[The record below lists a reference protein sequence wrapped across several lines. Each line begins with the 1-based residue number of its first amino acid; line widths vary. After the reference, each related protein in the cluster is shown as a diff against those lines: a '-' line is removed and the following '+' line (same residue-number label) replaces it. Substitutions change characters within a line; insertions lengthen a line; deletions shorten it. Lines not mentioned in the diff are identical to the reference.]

1 MKVLAHK
8 SVPPKFSSIQQDHQQ
23 LTNQVGQNFKGKSK
37 TPLSFE
43 KIQVGAKLSLEGPQ
57 IVFRHLGLLSDRALT
72 PMEVRH
78 KEFEVI
84 YSQSWVLC
92 EMSAGHQEVQTTR
105 LQKALYA
112 TKSLLHTPMQ
122 ILNLTKLQSLKDRL
136 NHAGIALLEPPCS
149 IEQFF
154 TTKVI
159 LQTMFAV
166 AMKKRIVE
174 NKETEALC
182 FFKQV
187 AETNLEDKV
196 EFMRGVLI
204 QTSLPVV

>member
-8 SVPPKFSSIQQDHQQ
+8 SVPPKFSSIQQDRQQ
-23 LTNQVGQNFKGKSK
+23 LTNQVAQNFKGKSK
-37 TPLSFE
+37 TPLSF
-43 KIQVGAKLSLEGPQ
+43 KNIQVGAKLSLEGPQ
-57 IVFRHLGLLSDRALT
+57 IVFGLLGLLSDRALT
-72 PMEVRH
+72 LMEVRH
-78 KEFEVI
+78 EEFEVI
-84 YSQSWVLC
+84 NSVLC
-92 EMSAGHQEVQTTR
+92 EMSAGHQEVQTSR
-105 LQKALYA
+105 LQEALYA

-122 ILNLTKLQSLKDRL
+122 IPNLAKLQSLKDML

-154 TTKVI
+154 TTEVI

-174 NKETEALC
+174 NKEIEALC
-182 FFKQV
+182 FFEQL

-204 QTSLPVV
+204 QTYLPVV